1 MSKKNQQKNMPVQ
14 QNEDEGGLLFFYG
27 IWLRTF
33 IKLPVAFLWWCVLF
47 FIIWSKTLRRAT
59 DGISMAIFKW
69 VQEQ

>member
-1 MSKKNQQKNMPVQ
+1 MQKASQPIQQKEKEN
-14 QNEDEGGLLFFYG
+14 NLLFFYG

-33 IKLPVAFLWWCVLF
+33 FKLPVAFLWWCVLF
-47 FIIWSKTLRRAT
+47 FVIWSKTLRQAT

>member
-1 MSKKNQQKNMPVQ
+1 MQKANQPIQQKEKEN
-14 QNEDEGGLLFFYG
+14 NLLFFYG

-33 IKLPVAFLWWCVLF
+33 FKLPVAFLWWCVLF
-47 FIIWSKTLRRAT
+47 FVIWSKTLRQAT

>member
-1 MSKKNQQKNMPVQ
+1 MQKASQPTQQKEKEN
-14 QNEDEGGLLFFYG
+14 NLLFFYG

-33 IKLPVAFLWWCVLF
+33 FKLPVAFLWWCVLF
-47 FIIWSKTLRRAT
+47 FVIWSKTLRQAT